1 MCSVWSTGEHLPNIS
16 RYPRLKL
23 GVEPARHLRV
33 HPHPLDSNTC
43 SNLRSGLVTRP
54 HRRTPATEPLEPLA
68 RAVAAE
74 LERLHVRA
82 VIEVDFDHGMV
93 IIEGLTNADL
103 VVLLTG
109 FRRARVK
116 ADSIGGG
123 AIAVWPS

>member
-1 MCSVWSTGEHLPNIS
+1 M
-16 RYPRLKL
+16 
-23 GVEPARHLRV
+23 
-33 HPHPLDSNTC
+33 
-43 SNLRSGLVTRP
+43 TRP

-82 VIEVDFDHGMV
+82 LVEVDFERGVVM
-93 IIEGLTNADL
+93 IEELAEADL

-116 ADSIGGG
+116 AEAVGGG